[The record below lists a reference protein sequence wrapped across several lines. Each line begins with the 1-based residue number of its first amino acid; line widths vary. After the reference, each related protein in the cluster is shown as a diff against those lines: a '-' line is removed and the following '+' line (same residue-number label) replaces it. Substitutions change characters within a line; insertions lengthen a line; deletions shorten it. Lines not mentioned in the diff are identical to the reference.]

1 MWEFRSLYI
10 AILAPIQPRQPS
22 HSFGVADP
30 STRGGRP
37 IYSVW
42 PSSIKAH
49 LRAPWPDLIFATLLR
64 RRRPSHLVSV
74 PVGYAQAPDD
84 DRNDGRNDDRND
96 DLGSEPLH
104 EDQARSGA
112 DHQMKN

>member
-10 AILAPIQPRQPS
+10 AILAPIQSRQPS
-22 HSFGVADP
+22 HSFGVTDP
-30 STRGGRP
+30 STRGDRP

-49 LRAPWPDLIFATLLR
+49 LRAPWPDLIFVTLLR
-64 RRRPSHLVSV
+64 RRRFSHLVSV
-74 PVGYAQAPDD
+74 PVDYAQVSD
-84 DRNDGRNDDRND
+84 DGRNDDRDND
-96 DLGSEPLH
+96 LDSEPLH